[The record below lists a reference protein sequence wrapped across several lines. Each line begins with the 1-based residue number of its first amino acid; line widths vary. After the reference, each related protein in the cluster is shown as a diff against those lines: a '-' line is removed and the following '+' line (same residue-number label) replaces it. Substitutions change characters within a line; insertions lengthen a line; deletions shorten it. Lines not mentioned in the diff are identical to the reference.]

1 MAHHGNVFRHAH
13 AALVQRLQRAHG
25 KPVGL
30 GKNAVEVEPRVQ
42 RRRYG
47 VVARGKVCRGRV
59 DHALLVQGHA
69 QARKLL
75 RKAARAHLRHGKARR
90 RRQHHR
96 ARTARARKLACG
108 KPSAGHVVAHHGAD
122 VGAKAAL
129 GHLAVDVERRHVA
142 THGRAHVLQA
152 VCAHDARHALRR
164 ERCVALALH
173 VRVVVGVVDHDGE
186 PRRKQPRL
194 QRHDHAREEL
204 VADVGHDYAHGV
216 RALLA
221 QAARQL
227 VGLVVQAL
235 DRLAH
240 ARLRLGG
247 KPAVVV
253 DHARHRRDGDARG
266 TGHLPHRHA
275 RISHASSPPARH
287 RAATPP
293 W

>member
-1 MAHHGNVFRHAH
+1 MAHHGNVLWHAH
-13 AALVQRLQRAHG
+13 AALAQRLQRTHG
-25 KPVGL
+25 QPVSL
-30 GKNAVEVEPRVQ
+30 GKHAVEVEPRIQ
-42 RRRYG
+42 RRRHG
-47 VVARGKVCRGRV
+47 VVARGKVSRGRMN
-59 DHALLVQGHA
+59 HALLIQGHA

-75 RKAARAHLRHGKARR
+75 RKAARAHLRHGKAGR

-96 ARTARARKLACG
+96 ARTAAARELLRG
-108 KPSAGHVVAHHGAD
+108 KPPACHVIAHHGAD

-129 GHLAVDVERRHVA
+129 GHLSVDVERRHVA
-142 THGRAHVLQA
+142 THGHAHVLQA
-152 VCAHDARHALRR
+152 VCAHDARNALRR
-164 ERCVALALH
+164 ERRVALALH
-173 VRVVVGVVDHDGE
+173 VRVVVGVIDHDGE

-204 VADVGHDYAHGV
+204 VADIGHDHAHGF

-235 DRLAH
+235 DRVAH
-240 ARLRLGG
+240 AGLRLGRE
-247 KPAVVV
+247 PAVVV

-287 RAATPP
+287 RATSPP